1 MAMLKRRRRRTI
13 TPDSDSPVMLMNL
26 SLFIMLLAF
35 FIVLNAISSFIEEKS
50 YPVVQSVQT
59 TFSTQPI
66 QPDISPSVTPE
77 ETQQSIHEGQ
87 TIERIDALFKSQI
100 TSYDA
105 VKNEGTGT
113 MEVTLPIDVF
123 ANSVMA
129 IGQEDMTK
137 ASPDA
142 KVKGKKFFLPT
153 LASIIKSDKQGV
165 PYRMDI
171 LLHVDGNPAQM
182 QNLDPKVLAQTMT
195 RGSQLTAQLEK
206 NGVPQRLLSIG
217 VEKGDANTV
226 RLLFRP
232 HEAFTPLRDESG
244 ATP

>member
-1 MAMLKRRRRRTI
+1 
-13 TPDSDSPVMLMNL
+13 
-26 SLFIMLLAF
+26 MLLAF
-35 FIVLNAISSFIEEKS
+35 FIVLNAISSFVEEKS
-50 YPVVQSVQT
+50 SPVVQSVQT

-66 QPDISPSVTPE
+66 QPDIAPSVTPE
-77 ETQQSIHEGQ
+77 EATQSIHEGA

-100 TSYDA
+100 TAYDA
-105 VKNEGTGT
+105 VKNEGNGT

-137 ASPDA
+137 ASPDVA
-142 KVKGKKFFLPT
+142 VKGKKFFLPT
-153 LASIIKSDKQGV
+153 LASIMKSDKQGV

-171 LLHVDGNPAQM
+171 LLHVADNPAQM
-182 QNLDPKVLAQTMT
+182 QNIDPKTLAQTMA
-195 RGSQLTAQLEK
+195 RGSQLTAQLDK

-217 VEKGDANTV
+217 VEKGDANIV

-232 HEAFTPLRDESG
+232 HEAFTPLTDHQG
-244 ATP
+244 DAP